1 MDSVQRVQSWPVE
14 NAASAVVGAGG
25 VRGAAGDGGRVFAL
39 ASVTKL
45 LSAYGVLLAVEE
57 GAVELD
63 QPAGPPGSTV
73 RHLLAHASGLAFGE
87 RKVMAD
93 PGAKR
98 IYSSA
103 GYEVLAEFVGAQTG
117 IEFAGYLREGVFEP
131 LGMSQTALTG
141 SAGHDA
147 ESTVDDLA
155 RFAAELLTPTLLA
168 PATLDEATTVQF
180 PGLAGLLP
188 GYGSQRPNDWGLGF
202 EIRDGKSPHWTG
214 ETNSAATFG
223 HFGQSGTFL
232 WLDPALQVACVALT
246 DRDFGGWAK
255 PLWREFSD
263 SVVAEVAEVRR
274 IGSA

>member
-1 MDSVQRVQSWPVE
+1 M
-14 NAASAVVGAGG
+14 
-25 VRGAAGDGGRVFAL
+25 
-39 ASVTKL
+39 

-98 IYSSA
+98 ISTKRGIRGA
-103 GYEVLAEFVGAQTG
+103 RRVRRAQTG

-180 PGLAGLLP
+180 PGLAGPLP

-202 EIRDGKSPHWTG
+202 EIRKASRRTG
-214 ETNSAATFG
+214 RAKPTGGDIRTLRAVRHVPVAGPRAAG
-223 HFGQSGTFL
+223 RVRG
-232 WLDPALQVACVALT
+232 A
-246 DRDFGGWAK
+246 DRPGLRGRAK